1 MLNSGVPHVNR
12 PALCAAV
19 LALLVL
25 TTFAPALA
33 QKVDFAGQRVDV
45 VVPTSPGGSLDVY
58 IRTLAPFLE
67 KHLPGKPAVVVRN
80 MPGAGGIAASNQFQ
94 QRAKPDGLNAIG
106 VTSSVVA
113 SFVFQRSKVQFDLD
127 RWQPVLLSPQGAVIY
142 VSSTLGVRGPQD
154 IAKLKGQKLVFG
166 GQAATGGPAR
176 TIVALELLGVRPT
189 YVWGLSGGPVRL
201 AFERGEF
208 NINYDTTPS
217 YVKSVTRLVETG
229 RAVPLFSLG
238 IFDAKGN
245 VVRDPN
251 FPELPTFV
259 EAYEL
264 VHGKKPSGPE
274 FEAWKT
280 LTQMGV
286 MFNKAIMLP
295 AETPRHIVDAWRT
308 AVRNILQDPEF
319 RRTAA
324 AVIEGYPQ
332 FIGEEARP
340 VIREATTLSPE
351 TWEWLRSYYR
361 THHNLAL

>member
-1 MLNSGVPHVNR
+1 MPV
-12 PALCAAV
+12 AQAV
-19 LALLVL
+19 
-25 TTFAPALA
+25 A
-33 QKVDFAGQRVDV
+33 QKVDFTGQRVDI

-58 IRTLAPFLE
+58 VRSLAPFLE
-67 KHLPGKPAVVVRN
+67 KHLPGGPTVVVRN
-80 MPGAGGIAASNQFQ
+80 VPGAGGIAASNQFQ
-94 QRAKPDGLNAIG
+94 SRAKPDGLHAIG

-127 RWQPVLLSPQGAVIY
+127 KWQPVLLSPQGAVIY
-142 VSSTLGVRGPQD
+142 ASPTLGVKGPQD

-166 GQAATGGPAR
+166 GQTPVGGPAR
-176 TIVALELLGVRPT
+176 TIVALELLGLRPT

-208 NINYDTTPS
+208 NINYDTAPS
-217 YVKSVTRLVETG
+217 YIKSAMRLVEAG
-229 RAVPLFSLG
+229 KAVPLFTQG

-251 FPELPTFV
+251 FPELPSFV
-259 EAYEL
+259 EIYEQ
-264 VHGKKPSGPE
+264 VHGRKPSGPE
-274 FEAWKT
+274 FEAWKA

-295 AETPRHIVDAWRT
+295 ADTPGHLVETWRT
-308 AVRNILQDPEF
+308 AVRNILKDPEF
-319 RRTAA
+319 QKTAA
-324 AVIEGYPQ
+324 SIIEGYPQ
-332 FIGEEARP
+332 FVGEEARP

-351 TWEWLRSYYR
+351 TWDWLRRYYK